1 MLDERDYPAL
11 FGTTQADWAP
21 IDPTCAIRVPLTA
34 RTAGYRWW
42 CPSGEWC
49 GRAAFMLA
57 ASPPKSGGARS
68 GVCRLRALVPAP
80 GFRNPDV
87 MLWPRS
93 TRERDRRDSP
103 APASDRR
110 CGHWDNAHWGS
121 HIDRARRE
129 KLKASLRSLVVL
141 VPLVLVENTFK
152 VTPTPDQYPVQ
163 ALLPYGSSYP
173 QLGECVGVRRLDR
186 R

>member
-49 GRAAFMLA
+49 GRAERFASRDLFIVAAILSDLRPRRLHAGRLA
-57 ASPPKSGGARS
+57 TQEWWARS

-121 HIDRARRE
+121 HIDHARRE

-141 VPLVLVENTFK
+141 VSC
-152 VTPTPDQYPVQ
+152 
-163 ALLPYGSSYP
+163 A
-173 QLGECVGVRRLDR
+173 
-186 R
+186 